1 LEERDLQDKNRE
13 HSPLQKP
20 KGAIIIDNSDYNFE
34 ETINIVK
41 NTIFSKIPSLKNKF

>member
-1 LEERDLQDKNRE
+1 MQDKSRE

-20 KGAIIIDNSDYNFE
+20 KDAIILDNTKYNLE

-41 NTIFSKIPSLKNKF
+41 NIIFSNIPSLKNKI